1 MALRWVMKRGIDLR
15 GFTMEVDGMRQSGP
29 VLLRLM
35 AVKSENGD
43 QDIATYYA
51 ERGALM
57 SVDMEHNGKTAL
69 TSASYQGYHDT
80 VRALL
85 AAGADTEKAD
95 TDGSTALMSAA
106 SGGPVEVVQ
115 ALLAAGAGMENL
127 IKGYLHAEKGD
138 YAAL

>member
-1 MALRWVMKRGIDLR
+1 
-15 GFTMEVDGMRQSGP
+15 
-29 VLLRLM
+29 
-35 AVKSENGD
+35 
-43 QDIATYYA
+43 
-51 ERGALM
+51 M